1 MDSQSV
7 KNTDSAENKGYDSG
21 KKVSGIKRHIAVDT
35 QGLPHAI
42 HVTTANV
49 TDRAGALAM
58 FDRRRANLSQVQ
70 NVLVDGGYTGK
81 PFATAVQS
89 LLGASVEVVKR
100 NELHTFVVLPKRW
113 VVERSFG
120 WLEQCRRLWKN
131 CERKLN
137 TSLQMVVLAFA
148 VLGCVDILVMMLAC
162 QMLSCQQNSGTGF
175 SISCVAAPACMSLRK
190 KIASDL
196 SRLCCGLTAPAPN
209 GGCFRPNTGIGTVSI
224 NDSPVGL
231 TKASG
236 NRCFNISPAT
246 RTWNT

>member
-1 MDSQSV
+1 M
-7 KNTDSAENKGYDSG
+7 T
-21 KKVSGIKRHIAVDT
+21 VSIFWPAVDVQRKCPPNWSAKMSDQAAGT
-35 QGLPHAI
+35 QSGCC
-42 HVTTANV
+42 V
-49 TDRAGALAM
+49 RAA
-58 FDRRRANLSQVQ
+58 
-70 NVLVDGGYTGK
+70 
-81 PFATAVQS
+81 
-89 LLGASVEVVKR
+89 
-100 NELHTFVVLPKRW
+100 
-113 VVERSFG
+113 
-120 WLEQCRRLWKN
+120 
-131 CERKLN
+131 
-137 TSLQMVVLAFA
+137 MVVRLTGGLSAKAYLLAVSLWMPSSRA
-148 VLGCVDILVMMLAC
+148 IARRDRPLSLGSVDILVMMLVC